1 MIFSCSTLGFI
12 KVVNVY
18 CLKSMIKKTKEKVSH
33 SVGENVPRL
42 HSWSDTQ
49 NIQCVCVC
57 EACVLTANESTNK
70 QV

>member
-49 NIQCVCVC
+49 NIQCMC